1 MEHRVRMALG
11 LIVAVVTACGAALSQ
26 NPDPTAAAKYGWGFR
41 NFSDTMFSWDIYCH
55 SYFGVPVDPNGTWA
69 SATFDKAFYELA
81 FKNKL
86 PAPGGNGSSS
96 AGNCFGISIMS
107 LMVNRFG
114 GYYGY
119 CAPTSA
125 YQGDTTSNGTG
136 PSDPALHRIINI
148 MHGHQLSAEVLETYL
163 DQAQS
168 GHSQNCNNGF
178 QLAKQTIG
186 KEGPCLVCITN
197 QPNPADGSGGHV
209 LIAYGTSDDGAG
221 HGRIWVV
228 DPNRIW
234 VANNPSDRGW
244 YQGDSNHIDCDLGS
258 GKWTFKMAGTG
269 ASTNWPSGP
278 GNLIIVPASLAG
290 PPGRVPSSL
299 GLALGDVLNKLL
311 LTDWM
316 SVQSPRK

>member
-1 MEHRVRMALG
+1 MSIPRNFALR
-11 LIVAVVTACGAALSQ
+11 LLAPLVVACGVAAAQ

-41 NFSDTMFSWDIYCH
+41 NFSDTMFTWDIYCH

-69 SATFDKAFYELA
+69 SATFDKLFYEEA
-81 FKNKL
+81 FKTKL
-86 PAPGGNGSSS
+86 PSPGGSGSNSS
-96 AGNCFGISIMS
+96 GNCFGLSILSIMI
-107 LMVNRFG
+107 NKFG

-125 YQGDTTSNGTG
+125 YGGDTSRGGGG
-136 PSDPALHRIINI
+136 PSDKALRRIVNI
-148 MHGHQLSAEVLETYL
+148 MHGHQLGAAVLETYL

-178 QLAKQTIG
+178 QLAKETIG

-209 LIAYGTSDDGAG
+209 LIAYGTSEESVG

-228 DPNRIW
+228 DPNRLWI
-234 VANNPSDRGW
+234 VNTPKDRGW

-258 GKWTFKMAGTG
+258 GKWKFRMDGDTTD
-269 ASTNWPSGP
+269 WPSGN
-278 GNLIIVPASLAG
+278 GNLIILSPSMAG
-290 PPGRVPSSL
+290 VPGRVPSSL
-299 GLALGDVLNKLL
+299 GLAIGDLLDKLL
-311 LTDWM
+311 LTD
-316 SVQSPRK
+316 SQGDVRRRK